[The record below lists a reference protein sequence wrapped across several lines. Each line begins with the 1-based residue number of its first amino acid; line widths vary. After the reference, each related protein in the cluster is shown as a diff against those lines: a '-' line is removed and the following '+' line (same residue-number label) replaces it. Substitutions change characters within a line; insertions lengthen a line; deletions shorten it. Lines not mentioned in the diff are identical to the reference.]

1 MKSFFKGL
9 LTNILGTIISSIIFI
24 LFIIGIITLIIPDSD
39 FKIKKNSILKI
50 NLSDFNVVERSTD
63 NPFEEFNL
71 SRISRYF
78 ELQLLETDE
87 SVNFIKEIL
96 NTARADESLPSDFY
110 PFDEAALDVTD
121 DTCS

>member
-24 LFIIGIITLIIPDSD
+24 LFIIGIITLIMPDND
-39 FKIKKNSILKI
+39 FEIKKQYLKI

-71 SRISRYF
+71 GGNNQN
-78 ELQLLETDE
+78 QLN
-87 SVNFIKEIL
+87 SKK
-96 NTARADESLPSDFY
+96 Y
-110 PFDEAALDVTD
+110 
-121 DTCS
+121 